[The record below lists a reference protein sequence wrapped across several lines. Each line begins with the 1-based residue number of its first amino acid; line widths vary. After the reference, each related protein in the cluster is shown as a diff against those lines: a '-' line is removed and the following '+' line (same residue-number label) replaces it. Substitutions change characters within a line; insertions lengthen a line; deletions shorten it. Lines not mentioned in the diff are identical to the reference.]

1 VFHATSNPTNGFMV
15 ARHGGLHSAAA
26 SRPGGGLSGKT
37 NADRQ
42 RLAGRILAGTRQRSL
57 ASAGQG
63 HSAILGNTIQALTRD
78 RHSHTQ
84 FSGFGLCGRPCILA
98 PAFGAPSPHR
108 KIPFPAVGRGC
119 ELLPHSRD
127 FRANVIRDLG
137 AGLKLFRIKS
147 ERLELPAPF
156 RWRIAKPFNADA
168 AGQATFYGGFD
179 KMGSEE
185 GERMFTVGTRQRGER
200 GR

>member
-1 VFHATSNPTNGFMV
+1 VETSRGSQSSP
-15 ARHGGLHSAAA
+15 
-26 SRPGGGLSGKT
+26 
-37 NADRQ
+37 
-42 RLAGRILAGTRQRSL
+42 ILAGTRQRSL
-57 ASAGQG
+57 AFAGQG

-78 RHSHTQ
+78 RHSRTQ

-98 PAFGAPSPHR
+98 PVLAPRLRIEKFRSR
-108 KIPFPAVGRGC
+108 RSGWGC

-127 FRANVIRDLG
+127 FRANVIRDFG

-168 AGQATFYGGFD
+168 AGQATFYGGSD

-185 GERMFTVGTRQRGER
+185 GERTRTVGPRQRGER